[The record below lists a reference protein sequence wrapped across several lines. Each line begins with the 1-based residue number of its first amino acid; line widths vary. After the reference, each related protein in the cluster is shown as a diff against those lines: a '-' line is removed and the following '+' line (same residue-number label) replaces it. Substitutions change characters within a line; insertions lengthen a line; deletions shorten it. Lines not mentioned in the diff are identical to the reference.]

1 MTVNKGIAF
10 SYYHLTLVT
19 ENNNAKFIVITIL
32 WEIFAHFHMVTF
44 RTFVPGVLINICLL
58 DELLKMILIALNYF
72 VILYNW
78 GGILL
83 DPLIVK
89 YNFGTLIT
97 EQQSKQNPTILIEKY
112 WQ

>member
-1 MTVNKGIAF
+1 MTVNKGVAF

-32 WEIFAHFHMVTF
+32 WELFAHFHMVAF
-44 RTFVPGVLINICLL
+44 RTFVPGVLINICLF
-58 DELLKMILIALNYF
+58 DKLLKMILIALNYL
-72 VILYNW
+72 VILYNR
-78 GGILL
+78 GGILF

-89 YNFGTLIT
+89 NNFRALIT
-97 EQQSKQNPTILIEKY
+97 EQQSKQNLTRLIEKY